1 MGVGGTRV
9 MNKGAIFDGNGTF
22 RLSLTRHW
30 DMEEKQRILFIML
43 NPSTANAETDDPT
56 IRRCVNFAKSWGY
69 GGIEVVNLF
78 ALISSDPTKLL
89 TTTNSIG
96 TNNDLVILNAASR
109 AGKIIVAWGAFGVA
123 RVRGE
128 DVLKLLYEY
137 DIFCLGKTKAGHP
150 KHPLYLRNDLNP
162 MIYREAVES

>member
-1 MGVGGTRV
+1 MD
-9 MNKGAIFDGNGTF
+9 KGAIFDGNGTF

-56 IRRCVNFAKSWGY
+56 IRRCVNFAKAWGY
-69 GGIEVVNLF
+69 DSLEVVNLF
-78 ALISSDPTKLL
+78 ALVSSDPAKLL

-96 TNNDLVILNAASR
+96 TNNDSVILEAASR
-109 AGKIIVAWGAFGVA
+109 AEKIIVAWGAFSVA

-128 DVLKLLYEY
+128 DVLGLLHEY

-150 KHPLYLRNDLNP
+150 RHPLYLRSDLNP
-162 MIYREAVES
+162 MIYMEAVES